1 MAECP
6 ICNGDGEF
14 LTDDD
19 VYTCPECG
27 GSGQIS
33 TLRRV
38 KWIKEMGYEKRTG
51 NRKVKKAQ

>member
-6 ICNGDGEF
+6 VCDGDGEF

-19 VYTCPECG
+19 VYTCSECG

-38 KWIKEMGYEKRTG
+38 KWIKEIYHDKRTG
-51 NRKVKKAQ
+51 NRKAKNAQ

>member
-1 MAECP
+1 MEECP
-6 ICNGDGEF
+6 VCNGDGEF

-19 VYTCPECG
+19 VYTCSVCG

-38 KWIKEMGYEKRTG
+38 KWIKEMEK
-51 NRKVKKAQ
+51 